1 MVFKNNIITEHNHI
15 VPIDVI
21 MNWKYSLVIDN
32 TNILIYQ
39 FIYQIF

>member
-21 MNWKYSLVIDN
+21 MNLKI
-32 TNILIYQ
+32 
-39 FIYQIF
+39 FISN